1 MSQHRILLALSTSR
15 YSERLISK
23 TFDEVRQRQEQ
34 GHEILLDVLYVIED
48 EELNRISTKVGQD
61 GFLGASVQKDV
72 LEALG
77 AEHHRTALQHISEVQ
92 KQAKA
97 AGVAVQTKEQHG
109 SFSTAVIE
117 YAEQY
122 SCDVI
127 LLVRD
132 DRPFIS
138 RLLFGSEADR
148 IARLAKKEGLGRVV
162 IEEQD
167 E

>member
-1 MSQHRILLALSTSR
+1 MNPFRILLALSTSR

-23 TFDEVRQRQEQ
+23 SIDEAQLQVQAGRTVQ
-34 GHEILLDVLYVIED
+34 LDVLYIIED
-48 EELNRISTKVGQD
+48 DELNRISNQVGQD

-77 AEHHRTALQHISEVQ
+77 AAHHRTALAHISSVR
-92 KQAKA
+92 KQAET
-97 AGVAVQTKEQHG
+97 AGIDVQVTEAHG
-109 SFSTAVIE
+109 HFSKAVIE
-117 YAEQY
+117 YAEQRH
-122 SCDVI
+122 CDVI

-138 RLLFGSEADR
+138 RLLFGSEADK
-148 IARLAKKEGLGRVV
+148 IARLAKRDGLGRVV

-167 E
+167 